1 MMVPSTEQLNM
12 LGIKWPLE
20 DSSSDFFISDVPRE
34 ILKIWK
40 TLLMSVDKSSTE
52 FIFLLIIHFLE
63 ELSDVHSN
71 PTQRSFCHFLAAWV
85 KHLLQE
91 QSDINPSL
99 LTKSGFSWVSILQVT
114 LDNPSVYSSEI
125 ISLILKNLPMVSTGV
140 KEKIK
145 HLVAVFVNL
154 ECSQWNTIVDESL
167 SFDLEQW
174 IKERQNISATLNPNE
189 PQEDSTHVGVE
200 WQISK
205 ALTQWHLIPLGEVV
219 GTHDMSPCNLL
230 LSQPSGDVPTAV
242 NGLECQST
250 LENTNPVAGCSDD
263 AIFIDTTVNVT
274 VSGANDEMSR
284 VHNSELHPSA
294 AFQERGAFELVYVDN
309 DQELPETSF
318 SGAFEREEDANS
330 ISEHIY
336 LF

>member
-1 MMVPSTEQLNM
+1 MMVPSIEQLNT
-12 LGIKWPLE
+12 LGIKWPYLE
-20 DSSSDFFISDVPRE
+20 DSSADFFISDVPKE

-40 TLLMSVDKSSTE
+40 TLLKSVDKSSTE

-63 ELSDVHSN
+63 ELSDVQNN
-71 PTQRSFCHFLAAWV
+71 PTQVSFCHFLTAWV

-99 LTKSGFSWVSILQVT
+99 ITKSDFSWVSILQVT
-114 LDNPSVYSSEI
+114 LDNPTVYSTEI
-125 ISLILKNLPMVSTGV
+125 ISLILKNLPMISTGV

-145 HLVAVFVNL
+145 HLVAVFANL
-154 ECSQWNTIVDESL
+154 EYSQSDTIVDESL

-174 IKERQNISATLNPNE
+174 IKDRRNTSATPNPNE
-189 PQEDSTHVGVE
+189 PQEDDTHVGVE

-219 GTHDMSPCNLL
+219 GTSDMSPCNLL
-230 LSQPSGDVPTAV
+230 LSQPSGDVPIAV

-250 LENTNPVAGCSDD
+250 LENTDPVAGCSND
-263 AIFIDTTVNVT
+263 AIFIDNS
-274 VSGANDEMSR
+274 SGANDETSSVR
-284 VHNSELHPSA
+284 NSELHPSDA
-294 AFQERGAFELVYVDN
+294 VQERGAFELVYVDN
-309 DQELPETSF
+309 DQELSETSF
-318 SGAFEREEDANS
+318 SGAFEREKDTTS
-330 ISEHIY
+330 ISEQIY

>member
-1 MMVPSTEQLNM
+1 MMVPSIEQLNT
-12 LGIKWPLE
+12 LGIKWPYLE
-20 DSSSDFFISDVPRE
+20 DSSADFFISDVPKE

-40 TLLMSVDKSSTE
+40 TLLKSVDKSSTE

-63 ELSDVHSN
+63 ELSDVQNN
-71 PTQRSFCHFLAAWV
+71 PTQVSFCHFLTAWV

-99 LTKSGFSWVSILQVT
+99 ITKSDFSWVSILQVT
-114 LDNPSVYSSEI
+114 LDNPTVYSTEI

-145 HLVAVFVNL
+145 HLVAVFANL
-154 ECSQWNTIVDESL
+154 EYSQSDTIVDESL

-174 IKERQNISATLNPNE
+174 IKDRRNTSATLNPNE
-189 PQEDSTHVGVE
+189 PQEDDTHVGVE

-219 GTHDMSPCNLL
+219 GTSDMSPCNLL
-230 LSQPSGDVPTAV
+230 LSQPSGDVPIAV

-250 LENTNPVAGCSDD
+250 LENTDPVAGCRDD
-263 AIFIDTTVNVT
+263 TIFIDNS
-274 VSGANDEMSR
+274 SGANDETSSVR
-284 VHNSELHPSA
+284 NNDLHPSA
-294 AFQERGAFELVYVDN
+294 AVQERGAFELVYVDN

-318 SGAFEREEDANS
+318 SGAFEREEDTTS
-330 ISEHIY
+330 ISEQIY